1 MTINAISID
10 KSAYR
15 NIIEYL
21 IEEHAHAVEADAF
34 GVATTMILSPEIVDG
49 ELTRTHGSGEYMHV
63 SLYPL
68 DVFAHTEQTAERID
82 EHDGR
87 AEHSDMLT
95 AHVAFELDLLDALEQ
110 KHPDANNNNQ

>member
-21 IEEHAHAVEADAF
+21 VDEHPHAVEANAF
-34 GVATTMILSPEIVDG
+34 GVATTMILSPEIVED
-49 ELTRTHGSGEYMHV
+49 ELTRTYGTDEYMSV

-110 KHPDANNNNQ
+110 KHLDANNNNQ